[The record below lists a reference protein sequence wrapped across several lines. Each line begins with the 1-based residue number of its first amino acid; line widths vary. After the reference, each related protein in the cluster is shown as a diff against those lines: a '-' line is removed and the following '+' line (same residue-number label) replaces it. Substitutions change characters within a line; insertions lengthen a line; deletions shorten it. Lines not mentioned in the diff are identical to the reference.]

1 MAISSPAPAAR
12 RMLLAKYSVEATLA
26 SLLGYQ
32 GLQQRPTCN
41 AKIELRVAPG
51 GWVEL
56 RFPTDA
62 PVYHF
67 HNLAV
72 WLADTPEAE
81 QKPSDLI
88 VLSEGEGDWAYWL
101 VPGPESD
108 RLTGATAEGRP
119 FQVDVPI
126 GRTIDHVKDRRAPM
140 ATALMHL
147 TRGVPPG
154 VQRPLS
160 GPVVATY
167 SLPLDAESTPWAIL
181 PPGGGSALGWLRGL
195 FGGG

>member
-1 MAISSPAPAAR
+1 MAIASSVPTAR
-12 RMLLAKYSVEATLA
+12 RMLLAKSSLEATLA

-32 GLQQRPTCN
+32 GLQQRPTHN
-41 AKIELRVAPG
+41 AQIELRLAPG

-56 RFPTDA
+56 RFPLGA
-62 PVYHF
+62 PTYHF

-81 QKPSDLI
+81 QKPSDVI

-126 GRTIDHVKDRRAPM
+126 GRTVDNAKDRRAPM
-140 ATALMHL
+140 ATALMFL

-160 GPVVATY
+160 GPPSGTY
-167 SLPLDAESTPWAIL
+167 TLPLDAENTPWAIL
-181 PPGGGSALGWLRGL
+181 PAGGGSALGWLKGL
-195 FGGG
+195 FGGS

>member
-1 MAISSPAPAAR
+1 MAIPSSTATAR
-12 RMLLAKYSVEATLA
+12 RMLLAKSSVEATLA

-32 GLQQRPTCN
+32 GLQQRP
-41 AKIELRVAPG
+41 ASKAQIELRVAA

-56 RFPTDA
+56 RFPVEA

-72 WLADTPEAE
+72 WLADTPDAE
-81 QKPSDLI
+81 QKPSDVI

-108 RLTGATAEGRP
+108 RLTGATALGRP

-126 GRTIDHVKDRRAPM
+126 GRTVDNVKDRRAPM
-140 ATALMHL
+140 ATGLMYL
-147 TRGVPPG
+147 TRAVPPG
-154 VQRPLS
+154 LQHALS
-160 GPVVATY
+160 GAPVATY
-167 SLPLDAESTPWAIL
+167 SLPLDAEATPWAIL
-181 PPGGGSALGWLRGL
+181 PTGGGSALGWLKGL
-195 FGGG
+195 FGGS